1 MLTPERALRLNIDNG
16 KPLPKVPGLSALYI
30 AGTVP
35 RHGEVVM
42 IAGRSGAMKSMFA
55 LWFADE
61 LALPVLYISADM
73 SPFTA
78 TVRVAQ
84 KRLHITDAM
93 VEHKLRRNEA
103 GQFIDP
109 ESVEEVETELRKSR
123 VQFSFGS
130 PITWTRIEEELD
142 AYVEV
147 HDEYPAILVIDNL
160 MDFEYAETDYH
171 VQSGVMQGCTEMAR
185 DTGISPWVLHHAT
198 DKSDSARTDP
208 YNPPGSV
215 RHQERSG
222 REAGDVLGHCLRRP
236 DQAVQDRN
244 AQATDGQVGSFWPEL
259 RLDRLRARVRQLQ
272 SPVLG
277 LGANN

>member
-208 YNPPGSV
+208 YNPPARFDIKNGLAEKPEMCLGIAYDDRIKRFKIATLKQRMGRSDP
-215 RHQERSG
+215 SG
-222 REAGDVLGHCLRRP
+222 RNFVSIDCE
-236 DQAVQDRN
+236 
-244 AQATDGQVGSFWPEL
+244 PEYANFKA
-259 RLDRLRARVRQLQ
+259 RSLD
-272 SPVLG
+272 
-277 LGANN
+277 